1 MGLFGFTTCMGK
13 TKLTDGK
20 ATYSARV
27 THRDVIR
34 GKDLVEGLAAETGY
48 STTIVGTVVE
58 GLRSYLCK
66 QLKAGNKVDFGAFS
80 VGLSVRG
87 SFPSANSLFDPRSN
101 EVGVD
106 VRAGVELRKAVK
118 KLVPDNLTDV
128 DGPRISGVISSA
140 HQDSSNYFKILRGDP
155 CGIVG
160 LNFGRAFT
168 GDGDGL
174 WLETREGER
183 IAEFRVT
190 EHDDGRINCVLEDS
204 VPLGEYWLVIGCREP
219 GRKEVFT
226 GRRLVQVVSSLK

>member
-13 TKLTDGK
+13 TRLTGGK

-27 THRDVIR
+27 KHRSVIR

-48 STTIVGTVVE
+48 STTVVGTVVE
-58 GLRSYLCK
+58 GLRNYLCK
-66 QLKAGNKVDFGAFS
+66 QLKAGNKIDFGAFS

-87 SFPSANSLFDPRSN
+87 SFPSANSPFDPNSN

-118 KLVPDNLTDV
+118 KLVPDNLMDV
-128 DGPRISGVISSA
+128 DGPRISGIISFA
-140 HQDSSNYFKILRGDP
+140 HQASSNYFKILRGDL
-155 CGIVG
+155 CNMVG
-160 LNFGRAFT
+160 YNLGQAFT

-174 WLETREGER
+174 WLETREGKR
-183 IAEFRVT
+183 VAELRVT